1 MTHCFPTGKSAQSP
15 ARWAATGD
23 PLQPSVRTEKSCGQ
37 GFSSGYRVQ
46 GSALPP
52 TAKVIHHSVS
62 SIFSRMGKSV
72 SPTSNQIIEY
82 SNFSSVVTGEGD
94 WMPAGFPLPDG
105 GFWQYREPDAI
116 VIVQD
121 GFLRVA
127 AVPYTRGHDTI
138 QFLDNAKHMYFSTRT
153 FACPD
158 GGTITFSIDL
168 AATIVKGA
176 PGDLYDGFVSFNVLD
191 FSTGAALD
199 FFVGNETIATVY
211 GKLPFPGVPI
221 VDPAQ
226 GPRHFCLFEEIRDAT
241 AAGQLHHFEIAYD
254 SAADRVIFSIDG
266 KQVRQYS
273 NVPFKLGPCTLA
285 LGLMSEKDI
294 APGKGS
300 VSCHG
305 QGAVG
310 KWGNLRITT
319 TAP

>member
-1 MTHCFPTGKSAQSP
+1 
-15 ARWAATGD
+15 
-23 PLQPSVRTEKSCGQ
+23 
-37 GFSSGYRVQ
+37 
-46 GSALPP
+46 LPP
-52 TAKVIHHSVS
+52 TAQVI
-62 SIFSRMGKSV
+62 IICRMSKSA
-72 SPTSNQIIEY
+72 SPSANQVIEY
-82 SNFSSVVTGEGD
+82 SNFTSVVTGEGD
-94 WMPAGFPLPDG
+94 WIPAGFPLPDG
-105 GFWQYREPDAI
+105 GFWQYREPDAV

-127 AVPYTRGHDTI
+127 AVPYTRGHDKI

-168 AATIVKGA
+168 AATVVDGA

-221 VDPAQ
+221 VDPAH
-226 GPRHFCLFEEIRDAT
+226 GPRHFCLFEEIRDAS
-241 AAGQLHHFEIAYD
+241 APGRLHHFEIAYD
-254 SAADRVIFSIDG
+254 SAADRVTFSVDG
-266 KQVRQYS
+266 QQVRQYS

-310 KWGNLRITT
+310 KWGNIRIAT
-319 TAP
+319 TAPH